1 MFVTR
6 GADAPTFDLPGVRFT
21 PLAAPTLG
29 SADLCLWRLDV
40 DPGLESPE
48 AHVLDQDEIFV
59 VVAGTISLSIGGM
72 RLTAGDAAIIPAGEP
87 IQLSNP
93 GSEPATVHV
102 AIRSG
107 FAATAADGTS
117 IGTPPWAA

>member
-29 SADLCLWRLDV
+29 SADVCVWRLDV

-59 VVAGTISLSIGGM
+59 VVAGSISLSVGGM

-107 FAATAADGTS
+107 FTATAADGT
-117 IGTPPWAA
+117 

>member
-6 GADAPTFDLPGVRFT
+6 GADAPTFVQ
-21 PLAAPTLG
+21 LG
-29 SADLCLWRLDV
+29 TDKARS
-40 DPGLESPE
+40 SE